1 MLRQKILQNI
11 NKTWHVPNLP
21 SFSFFTSRQAQQ
33 ISTDNKK
40 IKYFVFFETV
50 FVRSS
55 TLCVLRQ
62 IFSQLLQDLGNKENL
77 SKSLSKADPK
87 KFKIYYCLEFIR
99 MHNKESGQ
107 I

>member
-1 MLRQKILQNI
+1 MFQICQALVFLHLDKLSRYLQI
-11 NKTWHVPNLP
+11 
-21 SFSFFTSRQAQQ
+21 
-33 ISTDNKK
+33 IKK
-40 IKYFVFFETV
+40 IKYLGFFETV